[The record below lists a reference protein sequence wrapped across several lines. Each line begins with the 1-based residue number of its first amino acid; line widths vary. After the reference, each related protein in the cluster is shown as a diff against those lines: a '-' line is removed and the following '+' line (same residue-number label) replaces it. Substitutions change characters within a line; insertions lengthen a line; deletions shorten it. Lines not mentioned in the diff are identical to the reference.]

1 MCILRAIGKEF
12 TVDEFLKESY
22 LQPCLVYHKGERR
35 LKDSLWKVNGFNV
48 SVGEAEL
55 GDLEGQ
61 VQDAIVFL
69 RRHKSEL
76 QNLQKYNGVDRVFL
90 DFALVQENASVFS
103 TSLPAEL
110 LSLAGEIGIDIEL
123 TYFPPSDYE

>member
-1 MCILRAIGKEF
+1 MCVLRAIGKEF
-12 TVDEFLKESY
+12 TVDDFLRESY
-22 LQPCLVYHKGERR
+22 FLPCLVYRKGERR
-35 LKDSLWKVNGFNV
+35 LKDALWKVNGFNV

-61 VQDAIVFL
+61 VKDAILFL
-69 RRHKSEL
+69 QRHRSEL
-76 QNLQKYNGVDRVFL
+76 QKLKKHAGVDRVFL

-110 LSLAGEIGIDIEL
+110 LSLAGDIGVDIEL

>member
-1 MCILRAIGKEF
+1 MCVLRAIGKKF
-12 TVDEFLKESY
+12 TVEDFLRESY
-22 LQPCLVYHKGERR
+22 LLPCLVYHKGERR

-48 SVGEAEL
+48 SVGDAEL

-61 VQDAIVFL
+61 VQDAIAFL
-69 RRHKSEL
+69 QDHRSEL
-76 QNLQKYNGVDRVFL
+76 EKLQKYVGVERVFL
-90 DFALVQENASVFS
+90 DFALVQENSSVFS

-110 LSLAGEIGIDIEL
+110 LRLAGDIGIDIEL